1 LHHLISL
8 PLISIGNVEDSPH
21 IPRSGGDLLC
31 QLKQDVYNRHA
42 RLEGRVLAHTY
53 PVVERKDAQEE
64 KEERESYFSQL
75 RDFRWQR
82 QFLHMGLEFFELRS
96 PKLIVRIAL
105 SILTV
110 EDRHDGHRNLLVVLS
125 ENGDNYVGVVSERVG
140 VDQNREEQDL
150 MRLLAS
156 RVA

>member
-1 LHHLISL
+1 
-8 PLISIGNVEDSPH
+8 
-21 IPRSGGDLLC
+21 
-31 QLKQDVYNRHA
+31 
-42 RLEGRVLAHTY
+42 
-53 PVVERKDAQEE
+53 
-64 KEERESYFSQL
+64 
-75 RDFRWQR
+75 
-82 QFLHMGLEFFELRS
+82 MGLEFFELRS

-150 MRLLAS
+150 MGLLAS
-156 RVA
+156 RGA